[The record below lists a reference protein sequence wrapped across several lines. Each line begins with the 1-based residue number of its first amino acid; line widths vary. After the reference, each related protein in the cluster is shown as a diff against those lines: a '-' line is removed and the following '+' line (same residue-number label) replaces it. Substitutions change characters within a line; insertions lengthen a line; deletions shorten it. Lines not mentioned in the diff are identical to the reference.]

1 MAKIFKTNNERSE
14 NRNTV
19 MNKRQLFDA
28 SSTQMP
34 LVSTFMT
41 NFPDEK
47 QLLQM
52 TRKERHF
59 LKKERTRT
67 QNIGSI
73 IIGKKVNIENNDFG
87 LPMLPAPQAQNA
99 IEANNLTF

>member
-1 MAKIFKTNNERSE
+1 
-14 NRNTV
+14 
-19 MNKRQLFDA
+19 
-28 SSTQMP
+28 
-34 LVSTFMT
+34 MT

-99 IEANNLTF
+99 IEANNLTFKQQEKPSTSMNFSRIKVPIIDRS

>member
-19 MNKRQLFDA
+19 MNKRQLFDV

-52 TRKERHF
+52 TRK
-59 LKKERTRT
+59 
-67 QNIGSI
+67 
-73 IIGKKVNIENNDFG
+73 
-87 LPMLPAPQAQNA
+87 
-99 IEANNLTF
+99 